1 MSQKLHCVLI
11 NRRNINNI
19 RYADDT
25 VLITKAENIFN
36 VFLIKL
42 QKKPVPGV
50 VINCKENVYDETV
63 KE

>member
-50 VINCKENVYDETV
+50 VIKCKENVYDETV